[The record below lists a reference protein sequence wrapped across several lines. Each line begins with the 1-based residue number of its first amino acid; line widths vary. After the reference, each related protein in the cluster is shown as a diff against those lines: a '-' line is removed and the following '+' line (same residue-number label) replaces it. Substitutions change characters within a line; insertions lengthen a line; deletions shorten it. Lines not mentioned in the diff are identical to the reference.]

1 MWETLSTVMLSL
13 GGALGEGAGQLSW
26 SGHPPKAM
34 LKMTRGRC
42 SARFRP
48 PRRSKGWRGGAGV
61 KSVPLGT
68 SASSAPERPLPC
80 LALSGEIRVTHFSGV
95 LAPDPLS
102 SCWANRLALGRCPG
116 ARAQEGSSCT
126 GLPIPPG
133 TGMDR
138 PGPWRES
145 SLSPSRRLRL
155 EKSKPSSPCYSK
167 WTLMGKKRLERKALA
182 FAGLL
187 GFAEEK

>member
-1 MWETLSTVMLSL
+1 MMLSL
-13 GGALGEGAGQLSW
+13 GGALGEGASQPSW

-34 LKMTRGRC
+34 PKMTRGRC
-42 SARFRP
+42 PARFRP
-48 PRRSKGWRGGAGV
+48 PRRSKGWRGV
-61 KSVPLGT
+61 KSVALGT
-68 SASSAPERPLPC
+68 SASSAPERPFPC
-80 LALSGEIRVTHFSGV
+80 LALSREIRVTHRSGV
-95 LAPDPLS
+95 PAPASLS

-133 TGMDR
+133 TGMDP

-145 SLSPSRRLRL
+145 PLSPSRRLRR

-167 WTLMGKKRLERKALA
+167 WTLVGKKRLE
-182 FAGLL
+182 
-187 GFAEEK
+187 